1 MKRKFD
7 SSQSSSQSET
17 NVLRRAII
25 PPSKPED
32 ALQNISRLVI
42 SINTLGKEK
51 NKSGAFNQTLT
62 SLLEEFVEIIREQ
75 FEDLKDW
82 IDLAYQYSPN
92 VNELEIEF
100 AHVVKFL
107 GVYLKESSPASVLS
121 AHSLNQLLHLLTF
134 NWNVSKTLCLHGLSN
149 LAKTSRI
156 KGKLST
162 ELLETIL
169 LSPSRG
175 PLWEQHH
182 ASLLFSLSIL
192 IEHDALDREIN
203 IENITPF
210 LNRFKPFRLEA
221 NDYRNI
227 LCFYKSVNKRRP
239 LNPTIIH
246 STITSCVNNISLQF
260 NDALLDIFT
269 SFAEL
274 LNKESVA
281 GMTAIKA
288 DFIHEILERIIAS
301 SNTGILANQISRL
314 YLQFAR
320 LAKVGAIEGM
330 LSLELFEKILSQLEL
345 DKLPADIL
353 LRYFS
358 ALQLL
363 QQAGKT
369 SRPVSDALINKFLN
383 SAAEKASQVPGADIQ
398 CLAIAKSLI
407 KSPELIEQNKTP
419 IQKLLHSNL
428 SRVGTNPEKII
439 TLLQA
444 ISFLRNHRFFDN
456 DLSALLS
463 KIRIAYSVFPEDLKI
478 QLNEIMQHLKDSP
491 HWLQS
496 IRQAV
501 GLEQRPVSAV
511 HAASAIPSMRFPS
524 AGLNKGP
531 AIVQKNT
538 TTPGPINNPQPL
550 GNVRPIPASL
560 QASARITTGNEPRGI
575 NRTASHPS
583 RNSLAQSK
591 SGTSSTRT
599 STDKPASWQNAC
611 QSNRIFSA
619 IADDDVERLKAIL
632 GINDSVQGPIKRTSK
647 KQKEATKSASKKPRL
662 AFLLKRSEEDK
673 PLTETEREV
682 FSFFRTVSKDAL
694 IKLIQTSN
702 SVFFFHL
709 LKACTH
715 HNRYFLIQKGFFDGV
730 FYHLPIP
737 QLNNFITHLEASEIY
752 RDEKSIMHVFK
763 QLNERGLKNPGEASS
778 LKALKLEFL
787 TRAKKFHIDSGHPHL
802 VERLKTSIRR
812 IEQQQINLTPVSPS
826 NMAQTVSTNPSS
838 RVTSFARST
847 SGSRSLFTVNA
858 SYLYDSEDMLAILR
872 ARLETFNFATVIGV
886 SQINDHVQGNRIKDQ
901 LGLILAE
908 NAALNASHK
917 IVLVLPIQV
926 GNHWVGLLLSLT
938 GRKVDSALYLDSLGR
953 QPTENRQRVILKELT
968 EAGLNTAGIKLDYA
982 EQAIQQPVADYTSCG
997 PCLVE
1002 NFHNALSRQW
1012 SETSRMEHGQML
1024 ELRRNHASCL
1034 LDKRPDYYPVFRNKH
1049 KNNGASFPSIQQQL
1063 STHGVIEAENT
1074 KSSLTGSR

>member
-17 NVLRRAII
+17 NVLRRDIL
-25 PPSKPED
+25 PPSKPEN

-51 NKSGAFNQTLT
+51 NKSGAFNRTLT
-62 SLLEEFVEIIREQ
+62 SHLEEFVEIIQVQ
-75 FEDLKDW
+75 FEDLRDW
-82 IDLAYQYSPN
+82 LDLAYQYSPN
-92 VNELEIEF
+92 INELEIEF
-100 AHVVKFL
+100 AHVIKFL
-107 GVYLKESSPASVLS
+107 GIYLKESSPASVLS
-121 AHSLNQLLHLLTF
+121 AHSLNQLLHMLTF

-149 LAKTSRI
+149 LAKTNRI

-162 ELLETIL
+162 ELLEAIL

-203 IENITPF
+203 IEKITPF
-210 LNRFKPFRLEA
+210 LNRFKPFRLEG

-260 NDALLDIFT
+260 NDTLLDLFT

-274 LNKESVA
+274 LNEKSVV

-288 DFIHEILERIIAS
+288 DFINEILERIIVS
-301 SNTGILANQISRL
+301 SNTGILANQVSRL

-320 LAKVGAIEGM
+320 LAKVGAIGGN

-345 DKLPADIL
+345 DNLSLDTLI
-353 LRYFS
+353 RYFS
-358 ALQLL
+358 ALELL

-369 SRPVSDALINKFLN
+369 SRPVSDALINHFLD

-398 CLAIAKSLI
+398 CLTIARSLI
-407 KSPELIEQNKTP
+407 KSPELIEQSKTP
-419 IQKLLHSNL
+419 IQKLLRSHL
-428 SRVGTNPEKII
+428 GRVGTNPEKII
-439 TLLQA
+439 KLLQA

-463 KIRIAYSVFPEDLKI
+463 KIRIAYSAFPDSLKI
-478 QLNEIMQHLKDSP
+478 QLNEIMQHIKDSP

-501 GLEQRPVSAV
+501 GLEQRPIPAV
-511 HAASAIPSMRFPS
+511 HAANATPSIRLPS
-524 AGLNKGP
+524 PGFYKRP
-531 AIVQKNT
+531 AFIQNNS
-538 TTPGPINNPQPL
+538 TTPGLIN
-550 GNVRPIPASL
+550 SL
-560 QASARITTGNEPRGI
+560 QPAGLRPTPDSLKASSLVTTGNESRGVK
-575 NRTASHPS
+575 RTASHPS
-583 RNSLAQSK
+583 RNSLPLSK
-591 SGTSSTRT
+591 PGTRSTRT
-599 STDKPASWQNAC
+599 SPDKPASWQNAC

-619 IADDDVERLKAIL
+619 IADADEERLKAIL
-632 GINDSVQGPIKRTSK
+632 GISDPAQVAIKRASK
-647 KQKEATKSASKKPRL
+647 KQKGATKSTSEKPRL
-662 AFLLKRSEEDK
+662 AFLLKRSERDK
-673 PLTETEREV
+673 PLTEIEREV

-694 IKLIQTSN
+694 IKLIQISG

-715 HNRYFLIQKGFFDGV
+715 HNRYFLIEKGFFDEV
-730 FYHLPIP
+730 FCHLPIA
-737 QLNNFITHLEASEIY
+737 QLKKFIPHLGASEIY
-752 RDEKSIMHVFK
+752 RDEDSIMHVFK
-763 QLNERGLKNPGEASS
+763 QLNERERKNPEEAST
-778 LKALKLEFL
+778 LKALKLEFF
-787 TRAKKFHIDSGHPHL
+787 TRAREFHIAAGHPHL
-802 VERLKTSIRR
+802 AERLNASIRR
-812 IEQQQINLTPVSPS
+812 IEQQQTNLTSVSQS
-826 NMAQTVSTNPSS
+826 NLAQTVSIRPSGEA
-838 RVTSFARST
+838 TSFARSN
-847 SGSRSLFTVNA
+847 SGTRSLFTVNT

-901 LGLILAE
+901 LRLILAE

-926 GNHWVGLLLSLT
+926 GNHWVGLLLALT
-938 GRKVDSALYLDSLGR
+938 GRKLDSALYLDSLGK
-953 QPTENRQRVILKELT
+953 QPTENRQRLILKELT
-968 EAGLNTAGIKLDYA
+968 EAGLHTAGIKLDYA
-982 EQAIQQPVADYTSCG
+982 EQAIQQPVADYTNCG

-1002 NFHNALSRQW
+1002 NFHNALSQQW
-1012 SETSRMEHGQML
+1012 PETSRMDNDQMQ

-1034 LDKRPDYYPVFRNKH
+1034 LDKRPDYYPVFQNKH

-1063 STHGVIEAENT
+1063 STHGVTEAENSR
-1074 KSSLTGSR
+1074 SSLASRH

>member
-7 SSQSSSQSET
+7 SSQSSPQSET
-17 NVLRRAII
+17 NVLRRDII

-51 NKSGAFNQTLT
+51 NTRGAFNQTLT
-62 SLLEEFVEIIREQ
+62 SLLEEFVEIIRVQ

-92 VNELEIEF
+92 INELEIEF

-169 LSPSRG
+169 LSSSRG

-203 IENITPF
+203 IEKITPF

-274 LNKESVA
+274 LNEESVA

-288 DFIHEILERIIAS
+288 DFIYEILERIIAS

-358 ALQLL
+358 ALELL

-428 SRVGTNPEKII
+428 GRVGTNPEKII
-439 TLLQA
+439 KLLQT

-524 AGLNKGP
+524 AGLYKGP

-550 GNVRPIPASL
+550 GNVRPTPASS
-560 QASARITTGNEPRGI
+560 QASAPITTGNEPRGI
-575 NRTASHPS
+575 KRTASHPS

-619 IADDDVERLKAIL
+619 IADDDVERLKTIL
-632 GINDSVQGPIKRTSK
+632 DIREHAGSVKRPSK
-647 KQKEATKSASKKPRL
+647 KQKEATQSTSAKPRL
-662 AFLLKRSEEDK
+662 ALLLKRPEGNK
-673 PLTETEREV
+673 ALTEAEREV
-682 FSFFRTVSKDAL
+682 FNFFRTVSKDAL

-715 HNRYFLIQKGFFDGV
+715 HNRYFLIEKGFFDEV
-730 FYHLPIP
+730 FSHLSMEQLKQFIP
-737 QLNNFITHLEASEIY
+737 HLEAAEIY
-752 RDEKSIMHVFK
+752 RAEDSIMHVLE
-763 QLNERGLKNPGEASS
+763 QLNERGRKNPGEASS
-778 LKALKLEFL
+778 LKVLKLEFF
-787 TRAKKFHIDSGHPHL
+787 TRAREFHIDAGHIHL
-802 VERLKTSIRR
+802 AERLNASIRR
-812 IEQQQINLTPVSPS
+812 IEQQQINLTPASPS
-826 NMAQTVSTNPSS
+826 NLAQTVSTNPST

-847 SGSRSLFTVNA
+847 SGTRSLFTVNT

-901 LGLILAE
+901 LRLILAE

-926 GNHWVGLLLSLT
+926 GNHWVGLLLGLT
-938 GRKVDSALYLDSLGR
+938 GRKVDSALYLDSLGK
-953 QPTENRQRVILKELT
+953 QPTENRQRLILKELT

-1012 SETSRMEHGQML
+1012 PETSRMEHGQML

-1034 LDKRPDYYPVFRNKH
+1034 LDKRPDYYPVFQNKH

-1063 STHGVIEAENT
+1063 STHGVEAENSR
-1074 KSSLTGSR
+1074 SSLASRH

>member
-17 NVLRRAII
+17 TVLRRDIT
-25 PPSKPED
+25 PPSRPED

-51 NKSGAFNQTLT
+51 NKSGAFNQTMT
-62 SLLEEFVEIIREQ
+62 SLLEEFVEIIQMQ
-75 FEDLKDW
+75 FEDLRDW

-92 VNELEIEF
+92 INELEIEF

-107 GVYLKESSPASVLS
+107 GIYLKESSPASVLS

-203 IENITPF
+203 IEKITPF

-274 LNKESVA
+274 LNEESVA

-288 DFIHEILERIIAS
+288 DFIHETLERIIAS

-330 LSLELFEKILSQLEL
+330 LSLDLFEKILSQLEL

-358 ALQLL
+358 ALELL

-428 SRVGTNPEKII
+428 GRVGTNPEKII
-439 TLLQA
+439 KLLQA
-444 ISFLRNHRFFDN
+444 ISFLRNHRLFDN
-456 DLSALLS
+456 DLSALFS

-478 QLNEIMQHLKDSP
+478 QLDEIMQHLKDSP
-491 HWLQS
+491 YWLQS

-501 GLEQRPVSAV
+501 GHEQRPISSV

-524 AGLNKGP
+524 AGLYKGP
-531 AIVQKNT
+531 AFIQNNT
-538 TTPGPINNPQPL
+538 TTPGLINNLQTSDS
-550 GNVRPIPASL
+550 VRPTPASL
-560 QASARITTGNEPRGI
+560 KASAPATTGVEPRGVK
-575 NRTASHPS
+575 RTASHPS

-591 SGTSSTRT
+591 TGTRSTRT

-619 IADDDVERLKAIL
+619 IANADVERLKAIL
-632 GINDSVQGPIKRTSK
+632 GISDPAQAPIKRASK
-647 KQKEATKSASKKPRL
+647 KQKEATKSTSEKPRL
-662 AFLLKRSEEDK
+662 AFLLKRSERDK
-673 PLTETEREV
+673 PLTETEREI

-694 IKLIQTSN
+694 IKLIQISN

-715 HNRYFLIQKGFFDGV
+715 HNRYFLIEKGFFDEV
-730 FYHLPIP
+730 FCHLPLEQLKQFIP
-737 QLNNFITHLEASEIY
+737 HLEAAEIY
-752 RDEKSIMHVFK
+752 RDEGSIMHVFN
-763 QLNERGLKNPGEASS
+763 QLNERGRKNPGEASS
-778 LKALKLEFL
+778 VKALKLEFF
-787 TRAKKFHIDSGHPHL
+787 TRARKFHIDSGHPHL
-802 VERLKTSIRR
+802 VERLNTSIRR
-812 IEQQQINLTPVSPS
+812 IEKQQINLATVNQPS
-826 NMAQTVSTNPSS
+826 QVQAVCIRPGNE
-838 RVTSFARST
+838 VTSFIRST
-847 SGSRSLFTVNA
+847 SGTRSLFTVNT

-901 LGLILAE
+901 LRLILAE

-938 GRKVDSALYLDSLGR
+938 GRKVDSALYLDSLGK
-953 QPTENRQRVILKELT
+953 QPTENRQRLILKELT

-1012 SETSRMEHGQML
+1012 PETSRMEHGQML

-1034 LDKRPDYYPVFRNKH
+1034 LDKRPDYYPVFKNKH

-1063 STHGVIEAENT
+1063 STHGVEAENSR
-1074 KSSLTGSR
+1074 SSLASRH